1 MPALVEAT
9 DSPFIAEALSA
20 PAPHLQALAKQL
32 AGDPELVLA
41 AVDALGS
48 LSPRIRFAASRL
60 LHIVSKRAPEALYP
74 HFACL
79 ARLLKDKNSIL
90 RWNAMLALGNLAPAD
105 RENKLD
111 AILEAYLAPI
121 SGGKLVDA
129 ANAMRG
135 AAAIACGKT
144 YLADEIRKS
153 ILAVE
158 QARYATRECRNL
170 AIGHAIRALDVLFPA
185 LQNRQG
191 VLSFVRRQRTNP
203 RRATRNKARKF
214 LAKWP
219 AASGQTGACAEC
231 DYKAQQGGR

>member
-1 MPALVEAT
+1 MPALVEVT

-48 LSPRIRFAASRL
+48 LSPRIRFAASKL
-60 LHIVSKRAPEALYP
+60 LRIVSERSPEALYP
-74 HFACL
+74 HFDCL

-90 RWNAMLALGNLAPAD
+90 RWNAMLALGHLAPAD
-105 RENKLD
+105 CENKLD

-135 AAAIACGKT
+135 AAAIACAKP
-144 YLADEIRKS
+144 YLADEIRRS

-158 QARYATRECRNL
+158 QAHYATRECRNV
-170 AIGHAIRALDVLFPA
+170 AIGHAIRALDALFPS

-191 VLSFVRRQRTNP
+191 VLSFVRRHRTNP
-203 RRATRNKARKF
+203 VRATRNKARKF

-219 AASGQTGACAEC
+219 AASRQTGVCAEC
-231 DYKAQQGGR
+231 DY

>member
-60 LHIVSKRAPEALYP
+60 LHIVSKRSPEALYP

-111 AILEAYLAPI
+111 AILE
-121 SGGKLVDA
+121 D
-129 ANAMRG
+129 
-135 AAAIACGKT
+135 
-144 YLADEIRKS
+144 RKS
-153 ILAVE
+153 TRLNSSHTVISYAVF
-158 QARYATRECRNL
+158 CL
-170 AIGHAIRALDVLFPA
+170 KKKKKK
-185 LQNRQG
+185 
-191 VLSFVRRQRTNP
+191 TN
-203 RRATRNKARKF
+203 KK
-214 LAKWP
+214 L
-219 AASGQTGACAEC
+219 
-231 DYKAQQGGR
+231 

>member
-105 RENKLD
+105 RETSSTRFSRPIWPPSQAGSLFMPPTP
-111 AILEAYLAPI
+111 IL
-121 SGGKLVDA
+121 
-129 ANAMRG
+129 
-135 AAAIACGKT
+135 
-144 YLADEIRKS
+144 
-153 ILAVE
+153 
-158 QARYATRECRNL
+158 
-170 AIGHAIRALDVLFPA
+170 
-185 LQNRQG
+185 
-191 VLSFVRRQRTNP
+191 
-203 RRATRNKARKF
+203 
-214 LAKWP
+214 
-219 AASGQTGACAEC
+219 
-231 DYKAQQGGR
+231 